1 MSTQKEL
8 EDDFFDVAERD
19 LEDEKQEEQVK
30 PPKQYQVFIMND
42 DFSTWPFVIE
52 VLGKF
57 FGKSSEEGHRITQ
70 VIHTKGKGLAGTY
83 TKDIAETK
91 AQLMNDYAQSQGHP
105 LHAEAEELPE

>member
-19 LEDEKQEEQVK
+19 LEDEKQDEKVK

-42 DFSTWPFVIE
+42 DFTHWDFVVE

-57 FGKSSEEGHRITQ
+57 FGQSEDKANRTTRDVHK
-70 VIHTKGKGLAGTY
+70 KGKGLAGTY

-91 AQLMNDYAQSQGHP
+91 AQLMNDYAQSKGCP
-105 LHAEAEELPE
+105 LHAETEETEL

>member
-30 PPKQYQVFIMND
+30 PPKLYQVFIMND
-42 DFSTWPFVIE
+42 DFSTWEFVIE
-52 VLGKF
+52 VLVRF
-57 FGKSSEEGHRITQ
+57 FGKTAEEGHIITRE
-70 VIHTKGKGLAGTY
+70 IHTKGKGIAGIY

-105 LHAEAEELPE
+105 LHAETEELPE